1 MSVAVALMKRQSK
14 LFLAGTF
21 LSSRLIDLTSLGI
34 TCKLYLIKW
43 VAPIILR
50 LKRVMNRHRKE
61 DRCISKPL
69 RSWTNYK
76 FKRESGRQ
84 KPRQV
89 SKKSALRPIW
99 SSKSFWS
106 REGKAKTLKNSLPRP
121 ITIMVVVVVHTHLG
135 QLRAQPDRIRA
146 QCRRQDRK
154 IIRNKSI
161 TRLLL
166 KNLRCI
172 RNKWRLLMNLILV
185 SLSISNQFTPKLKPR
200 G

>member
-1 MSVAVALMKRQSK
+1 MSVAVALMKCQSK
-14 LFLAGTF
+14 HFLAGTF

-34 TCKLYLIKW
+34 KCKLYLIKCL
-43 VAPIILR
+43 APIILP
-50 LKRVMNRHRKE
+50 LKRVMNRHWKE
-61 DRCISKPL
+61 ERCISKPL

-84 KPRQV
+84 KRRQV
-89 SKKSALRPIW
+89 SKKLALRPIW

-106 REGKAKTLKNSLPRP
+106 REGKVKTLKNSLPRL

-154 IIRNKSI
+154 IIRNRSI

>member
-1 MSVAVALMKRQSK
+1 
-14 LFLAGTF
+14 
-21 LSSRLIDLTSLGI
+21 
-34 TCKLYLIKW
+34 
-43 VAPIILR
+43 
-50 LKRVMNRHRKE
+50 MNRHRKE

-76 FKRESGRQ
+76 FKRESGRR
-84 KPRQV
+84 KRRQV
-89 SKKSALRPIW
+89 SKKLALRPIW

-106 REGKAKTLKNSLPRP
+106 REGKAKTLKNSLPRQ
-121 ITIMVVVVVHTHLG
+121 ITTKMEVVVVHTRSG
-135 QLRAQPDRIRA
+135 QLRVLPDRIRA

-172 RNKWRLLMNLILV
+172 RNKWRLLMNLMLV